1 MARQRDPRRD
11 EAKRIWLESNGE
23 KQLKEIASE
32 LNVSDSQIRKWK
44 SIDKWS
50 AELKGN
56 VTNPKGNVTN
66 QGGAPFGNQNAKGNK
81 GNSRASPPKR
91 NKNAL
96 KTGEYETI
104 FYETLSDDEK
114 DIYSSLDDDP
124 SFVLSEEIRLLKI
137 RQLRMMKRIKKA
149 EEGLNEEEVE
159 RLQQLRKIKTPIEK
173 DGKKLEIK
181 REAMQDIQVSRKV
194 YRKIDDILSIE
205 DSMTRISNQLTKS
218 IKQLNELSLLGG
230 KVVLMEEQKR
240 KIAFEADILEHKVS
254 KLILKQGEQSKVQG
268 LIDIGQALIGPIE
281 EDEESETD
289 ESVEIID

>member
-1 MARQRDPRRD
+1 MARKRDPRRD

-23 KQLKEIASE
+23 KQLKDIASE

-56 VTNPKGNVTN
+56 VTIGKSNVTN
-66 QGGAPFGNQNAKGNK
+66 QGGAPIGNQNAKGNK

-104 FYETLSDDEK
+104 FYETLSDEEK
-114 DIYSSLDDDP
+114 GIYSNLNNDP
-124 SFVLSEEIRLLKI
+124 SFILSEEIRLLKI
-137 RQLRMMKRIKKA
+137 RQLRMMKRIKEA
-149 EEGLNEEEVE
+149 ESGLNDEEIE

-173 DGKKLEIK
+173 DGRKLEIK
-181 REAMQDIQVSRKV
+181 REVMQDVQVSRKT

-205 DSMTRISNQLTKS
+205 DALTRISNQLTKA
-218 IKQLNELSLLGG
+218 IKQLN
-230 KVVLMEEQKR
+230 
-240 KIAFEADILEHKVS
+240 
-254 KLILKQGEQSKVQG
+254 
-268 LIDIGQALIGPIE
+268 ALAT
-281 EDEESETD
+281 EESRNKVYNNQANKLE
-289 ESVEIID
+289 VEIDMLKLKANLLRSDSEKSTEEKLDELLEKISGELDGTS

>member
-44 SIDKWS
+44 SQDKWS
-50 AELKGN
+50 AELKSN
-56 VTNPKGNVTN
+56 VTNGKSNVTN
-66 QGGAPFGNQNAKGNK
+66 QGGAPIGNQNAKGNK

-104 FYETLSDDEK
+104 FFDTLSDDEK

-137 RQLRMMKRIKKA
+137 RQLRMMKRIKEA
-149 EEGLNEEEVE
+149 ESGLNDEEVD
-159 RLQQLRKIKTPIEK
+159 RLQQMRKIKTPIEK

-181 REAMQDIQVSRKV
+181 REVMQDVQVSRKT

-205 DSMTRISNQLTKS
+205 DALTRISNQLTKA
-218 IKQLNELSLLGG
+218 IKQLN
-230 KVVLMEEQKR
+230 
-240 KIAFEADILEHKVS
+240 
-254 KLILKQGEQSKVQG
+254 
-268 LIDIGQALIGPIE
+268 ALAT
-281 EDEESETD
+281 EESRNKVYNNQANKLE
-289 ESVEIID
+289 VEIDMLKLKADLLRSDSEKSTEEKLDELLEKISGELDGTS

>member
-23 KQLKEIASE
+23 KQLKDIASE

-50 AELKGN
+50 AELKSN
-56 VTNPKGNVTN
+56 VTNGKSNVTN
-66 QGGAPFGNQNAKGNK
+66 QGGAPLGNQNAKCNK
-81 GNSRASPPKR
+81 GNSRASPPVG

-104 FYETLSDDEK
+104 FFETLSEEEK
-114 DIYSSLDDDP
+114 DIYSSLNDDP

-149 EEGLNEEEVE
+149 ESGLNDEEVD
-159 RLQQLRKIKTPIEK
+159 RLQQMRKIKTPIEK

-181 REAMQDIQVSRKV
+181 REVMQDVQVSRKT

-205 DSMTRISNQLTKS
+205 DALTRISNQLTKA
-218 IKQLNELSLLGG
+218 IKQLN
-230 KVVLMEEQKR
+230 
-240 KIAFEADILEHKVS
+240 
-254 KLILKQGEQSKVQG
+254 
-268 LIDIGQALIGPIE
+268 ALAT
-281 EDEESETD
+281 EESRNKVCNNQANKLE
-289 ESVEIID
+289 VEIDMLKLKADLLRSDSEKSTEEKLDELLEKISGELDGTS

>member
-1 MARQRDPRRD
+1 MARKRDPRRE

-23 KQLKEIASE
+23 KQLKDIASE

-56 VTNPKGNVTN
+56 VTIGKSNVTN

-81 GNSRASPPKR
+81 GNSRASPPVG

-104 FYETLSDDEK
+104 FYKTLSDEEK
-114 DIYSSLDDDP
+114 DIYSNLNNDP

-137 RQLRMMKRIKKA
+137 RQLRMMKRIQQA
-149 EEGLNEEEVE
+149 EAGLNDEEIE

-173 DGKKLEIK
+173 DGRKLEIK
-181 REAMQDIQVSRKV
+181 REVMQDVQVSRKTH
-194 YRKIDDILSIE
+194 RKIDDILSIE
-205 DSMTRISNQLTKS
+205 DSLTRISNQLSKA
-218 IKQLNELSLLGG
+218 IKQMNELYITDYKTDLMKAQTEKIQAEIADTGG
-230 KVVLMEEQKR
+230 NNSGEEVEEWKQAVLNAANKRTVRENEQ
-240 KIAFEADILEHKVS
+240 
-254 KLILKQGEQSKVQG
+254 
-268 LIDIGQALIGPIE
+268 
-281 EDEESETD
+281 
-289 ESVEIID
+289 

>member
-1 MARQRDPRRD
+1 MARQRDPRRN

-32 LNVSDSQIRKWK
+32 LNVSDSQVRKWK
-44 SIDKWS
+44 SQDKWS
-50 AELKGN
+50 AELKSN
-56 VTNPKGNVTN
+56 VTNGKSNVTN
-66 QGGAPFGNQNAKGNK
+66 QGGAPIGNQNAKGNK

-104 FYETLSDDEK
+104 FFDTLSDDEK

-137 RQLRMMKRIKKA
+137 RQLRMMKRIKEA
-149 EEGLNEEEVE
+149 ESGLNDEEVD
-159 RLQQLRKIKTPIEK
+159 RLQQMRKIKTPIEK

-181 REAMQDIQVSRKV
+181 REVMQDVQVSRKT

-205 DSMTRISNQLTKS
+205 DALTRISNQLTKA
-218 IKQLNELSLLGG
+218 IKQLN
-230 KVVLMEEQKR
+230 
-240 KIAFEADILEHKVS
+240 
-254 KLILKQGEQSKVQG
+254 
-268 LIDIGQALIGPIE
+268 ALAT
-281 EDEESETD
+281 EESRNKVYNNQANKLE
-289 ESVEIID
+289 VEIDMLKLKADLLRNDSEKSTEEKLDELLEKISGELDGTS

>member
-1 MARQRDPRRD
+1 MARKRDPRRD

-23 KQLKEIASE
+23 KQLKDIASE

-56 VTNPKGNVTN
+56 VTNAKGNVTN

-81 GNSRASPPKR
+81 GNSRASPPVG

-104 FYETLSDDEK
+104 FYETLSDEEK
-114 DIYSSLDDDP
+114 DIYSNLNNDP

-137 RQLRMMKRIKKA
+137 RQLRMMKRVQKA
-149 EEGLNEEEVE
+149 EAGLNDEEIE

-173 DGKKLEIK
+173 NGRKLEIK
-181 REAMQDIQVSRKV
+181 REVMQDVQVSRKTH
-194 YRKIDDILSIE
+194 RKIDDILSIE
-205 DSMTRISNQLTKS
+205 DSLTRISNQLSKA
-218 IKQLNELSLLGG
+218 IKQMNELYITDY
-230 KVVLMEEQKR
+230 KTDLMKAQTE
-240 KIAFEADILEHKVS
+240 KIQAETADISGNNSGEEVEEW
-254 KLILKQGEQSKVQG
+254 KQAVLNAANKRAVRE
-268 LIDIGQALIGPIE
+268 
-281 EDEESETD
+281 
-289 ESVEIID
+289 

>member
-32 LNVSDSQIRKWK
+32 LNVSDSQVRKWK
-44 SIDKWS
+44 SQDKWS
-50 AELKGN
+50 AELKSN
-56 VTNPKGNVTN
+56 VTNGKSNVTN
-66 QGGAPFGNQNAKGNK
+66 QGGAPLGNQNAKGNK

-104 FYETLSDDEK
+104 FFDTLSDDEK
-114 DIYSSLDDDP
+114 DIYSSLDDDL

-137 RQLRMMKRIKKA
+137 RQLRMMKRIKEA
-149 EEGLNEEEVE
+149 ESGLNDEEVD
-159 RLQQLRKIKTPIEK
+159 RLQQMRKIKTPIEK

-181 REAMQDIQVSRKV
+181 REVMQDVQVSRKT

-205 DSMTRISNQLTKS
+205 DALTRISNQLTKA
-218 IKQLNELSLLGG
+218 IKQLN
-230 KVVLMEEQKR
+230 
-240 KIAFEADILEHKVS
+240 
-254 KLILKQGEQSKVQG
+254 
-268 LIDIGQALIGPIE
+268 ALAT
-281 EDEESETD
+281 EESRNKVYNNQANKLE
-289 ESVEIID
+289 VEIDMLKLKADLLRSDSEKSTEEKLDELLEKISGELDGTS

>member
-1 MARQRDPRRD
+1 MARKRDPRRD
-11 EAKRIWLESNGE
+11 EAKKIWLESNGE
-23 KQLKEIASE
+23 KQLKDIAAE

-56 VTNPKGNVTN
+56 VTNAKGNVTN

-104 FYETLSDDEK
+104 FYETLSDEEK
-114 DIYSSLDDDP
+114 DIYSNLNNDP

-137 RQLRMMKRIKKA
+137 RQLRMMKRIKQA
-149 EEGLNEEEVE
+149 ESGLNEEEIE

-173 DGKKLEIK
+173 DGRKLEIK
-181 REAMQDIQVSRKV
+181 REVMQDVQVSRKIH
-194 YRKIDDILSIE
+194 RKIDDILSIE
-205 DSMTRISNQLTKS
+205 DSLTRISNQLSKA
-218 IKQLNELSLLGG
+218 IKQMNELYITDY
-230 KVVLMEEQKR
+230 KTDLMKAQTE
-240 KIAFEADILEHKVS
+240 KIQAETADIGGNNSGEEVEEW
-254 KLILKQGEQSKVQG
+254 KQAVLNAANKRAVRKNEQ
-268 LIDIGQALIGPIE
+268 
-281 EDEESETD
+281 
-289 ESVEIID
+289 